1 MPRVG
6 RAREATSLLLL
17 ALTACGGGK
26 DTPKARE
33 GCDLSGTYR
42 TRFDAGVGQWLWFRF
57 EVDSAMKATMRAPSA
72 VDEKTTTLTVDPD
85 PAACKLSV
93 VAKTDRGEILASLTL
108 DPKTQKV
115 TGTLRM
121 VGARE
126 GVALDG
132 VRDPVGGTPPRHA
145 CIKPGRYQLV
155 VPAEQEWKAEDGGSC
170 DNAIIKVPFLVEEL
184 GDKLSIDQ
192 LDDDGSAAW
201 TAEDYGLVG
210 DCEVVLRFR
219 NREYT
224 AQTRLTFG
232 GDQVTA
238 ALISASIQVLDKGD
252 SRRCRVTGSPMA
264 WVEKLE
270 AGSPSSQ
277 GGT

>member
-1 MPRVG
+1 MRGFV
-6 RAREATSLLLL
+6 LLLL
-17 ALTACGGGK
+17 ALAACGGGK
-26 DTPKARE
+26 EKPKAKE
-33 GCDLSGTYR
+33 GCDLAGTYR

-57 EVDSAMKATMRAPSA
+57 EVDSAMKATMKGPSA
-72 VDEKTTTLTVDPD
+72 IDEKTTTLTVDPD

-93 VAKTDRGEILASLTL
+93 VAKTERGEILASLTL

-115 TGTLRM
+115 TGKLRM

-132 VRDPVGGTPPRHA
+132 VRDPVAGTPPKHA

-155 VPAEQEWKAEDGGSC
+155 VPAEQEWKADDGGSC
-170 DNAIIKVPFLVEEL
+170 DNAIIKVPFLVEEF
-184 GDKLSIDQ
+184 GEKLAIDQ

-201 TAEDYGLVG
+201 TAEDFSLVG

-224 AQTRLTFG
+224 AMTKLTFG

-238 ALISASIQVLDKGD
+238 AAMSASVQVLDKGD
-252 SRRCRVTGSPMA
+252 TRRCRVTGSPMA
-264 WVEKLE
+264 WVERI
-270 AGSPSSQ
+270 GS
-277 GGT
+277 

>member
-1 MPRVG
+1 MRLV
-6 RAREATSLLLL
+6 LLLL
-17 ALTACGGGK
+17 ALAACGGGK
-26 DTPKARE
+26 KKAQAAE
-33 GCDLSGTYR
+33 GCDLAGTYR

-57 EVDSAMKATMRAPSA
+57 EVDSAMKATMRGPSA
-72 VDEKTTTLTVDPD
+72 LDEKALLTVDPD

-93 VAKTDRGEILASLTL
+93 VAKTEGGEVLASITL

-115 TGTLRM
+115 SGKLRM

-126 GVALDG
+126 GVTLDG
-132 VRDPVGGTPPRHA
+132 VRDPIGGAPPKHA

-155 VPAEQEWKAEDGGSC
+155 VPAEQSWEAEDGGSC
-170 DNAIIKVPFLVEEL
+170 DNAIIKVPFLVEEF

-201 TAEDYGLVG
+201 TAEDYNMVG
-210 DCEVVLRFR
+210 DCEVILRFR

-224 AQTRLTFG
+224 AMTRLTFG

-238 ALISASIQVLDKGD
+238 AAMSASVQVLDKGD
-252 SRRCRVTGSPMA
+252 TRRCRVVGSPMA
-264 WVEKLE
+264 WVERIK
-270 AGSPSSQ
+270 S
-277 GGT
+277 